1 MPAQGRHDDGGKRSD
16 HHNRHAGLVPAST
29 GRRASCVEPKDL
41 RLRLG
46 GPRHKAGVTM
56 ILALLIATPALAQ
69 LAPLADTQLSDP
81 AQEAQAKALMETIRC
96 VECQGQ
102 AIADSNADIAG
113 NMRSLIRERIK
124 AGESPEQVR
133 AWLIQRYG
141 DYISYDPPLGG
152 ATWPLWAAP
161 FVLLVI
167 GIAIARSSFRRK
179 R

>member
-1 MPAQGRHDDGGKRSD
+1 M
-16 HHNRHAGLVPAST
+16 
-29 GRRASCVEPKDL
+29 
-41 RLRLG
+41 LG
-46 GPRHKAGVTM
+46 GPRHKAGVTVV
-56 ILALLIATPALAQ
+56 ILGLLVAFAAPAVAQ
-69 LAPLADTQLSDP
+69 DAPLADVQLSDP
-81 AQEAQAKALMETIRC
+81 AKEAQAKALMETIRC

-102 AIADSNADIAG
+102 AIADSNADIAA
-113 NMRSLIRERIK
+113 NMRSLIRQRIK
-124 AGESPEQVR
+124 GGESPAQVR

-161 FVLLVI
+161 IVLLAI

>member
-1 MPAQGRHDDGGKRSD
+1 MSAGPRARH
-16 HHNRHAGLVPAST
+16 
-29 GRRASCVEPKDL
+29 
-41 RLRLG
+41 G
-46 GPRHKAGVTM
+46 GPRHRARATVVALGL
-56 ILALLIATPALAQ
+56 LAAFTAPALAQ
-69 LAPLADTQLSDP
+69 RAPLADTQLSDP
-81 AQEAQAKALMETIRC
+81 AKEAQAKALMETIRC

-102 AIADSNADIAG
+102 AISDSNADIAG

-133 AWLIQRYG
+133 TWLIQRYG

-167 GIAIARSSFRRK
+167 GIVIARSSFRRK

>member
-1 MPAQGRHDDGGKRSD
+1 VL
-16 HHNRHAGLVPAST
+16 GL
-29 GRRASCVEPKDL
+29 
-41 RLRLG
+41 
-46 GPRHKAGVTM
+46 
-56 ILALLIATPALAQ
+56 ILAAINPALAEK
-69 LAPLADTQLSDP
+69 ASLADTQLSDP
-81 AQEAQAKALMETIRC
+81 AKEAQAKALMETIRC

-102 AIADSNADIAG
+102 AISDSNADIAG

-167 GIAIARSSFRRK
+167 GIVIARSSFRRK

>member
-1 MPAQGRHDDGGKRSD
+1 MSLPRSATLRSALIRHP
-16 HHNRHAGLVPAST
+16 GLVPGSAKRQAT
-29 GRRASCVEPKDL
+29 AYEIVRQALRPGR
-41 RLRLG
+41 
-46 GPRHKAGVTM
+46 PRHKAGVTVVV
-56 ILALLIATPALAQ
+56 LALLASFATPAMAQ
-69 LAPLADTQLSDP
+69 QAPLADTQLSDP

-102 AIADSNADIAG
+102 AISDSNADIAA

>member
-1 MPAQGRHDDGGKRSD
+1 MAL
-16 HHNRHAGLVPAST
+16 GL
-29 GRRASCVEPKDL
+29 
-41 RLRLG
+41 
-46 GPRHKAGVTM
+46 M
-56 ILALLIATPALAQ
+56 LAAITPALAEK
-69 LAPLADTQLSDP
+69 APLADTQLSDP
-81 AQEAQAKALMETIRC
+81 AKEAQAKALMETIRC

-102 AIADSNADIAG
+102 AISDSNADIAG

-133 AWLIQRYG
+133 GWLIQRYG

-161 FVLLVI
+161 FVLLAI
-167 GIAIARSSFRRK
+167 GIVIARSSFRRK

>member
-1 MPAQGRHDDGGKRSD
+1 MTVVL
-16 HHNRHAGLVPAST
+16 GL
-29 GRRASCVEPKDL
+29 
-41 RLRLG
+41 
-46 GPRHKAGVTM
+46 
-56 ILALLIATPALAQ
+56 ILAAINPALAEK
-69 LAPLADTQLSDP
+69 ASLADTQLSDP
-81 AQEAQAKALMETIRC
+81 AKEAQAKALMETIRC

-102 AIADSNADIAG
+102 AISDSNADIAG

-161 FVLLVI
+161 FVLLTI
-167 GIAIARSSFRRK
+167 GIVIARSSFRRK

>member
-1 MPAQGRHDDGGKRSD
+1 VL
-16 HHNRHAGLVPAST
+16 GL
-29 GRRASCVEPKDL
+29 
-41 RLRLG
+41 
-46 GPRHKAGVTM
+46 
-56 ILALLIATPALAQ
+56 ILAAVTPALAER
-69 LAPLADTQLSDP
+69 APLADTQLSDP
-81 AQEAQAKALMETIRC
+81 AKEAQAKALMETIRC

-102 AIADSNADIAG
+102 AISDSNADIAG

-161 FVLLVI
+161 FVLLAI
-167 GIAIARSSFRRK
+167 GIVIARSSFRRK

>member
-1 MPAQGRHDDGGKRSD
+1 M
-16 HHNRHAGLVPAST
+16 
-29 GRRASCVEPKDL
+29 RRASFVEPKGSCV
-41 RLRLG
+41 RRV
-46 GPRHKAGVTM
+46 GPRHKAGVTVVV
-56 ILALLIATPALAQ
+56 LGLLMAFTPPAFAQ
-69 LAPLADTQLSDP
+69 MAPFADTQLSDP
-81 AQEAQAKALMETIRC
+81 AQEAQAKALMGTIRC

-102 AIADSNADIAG
+102 SIADSNADIAA
-113 NMRSLIRERIK
+113 NMRSLIRQRIK
-124 AGESPEQVR
+124 SGESPEQVR

>member
-1 MPAQGRHDDGGKRSD
+1 L
-16 HHNRHAGLVPAST
+16 GL
-29 GRRASCVEPKDL
+29 
-41 RLRLG
+41 
-46 GPRHKAGVTM
+46 
-56 ILALLIATPALAQ
+56 ILAAVTPALAER
-69 LAPLADTQLSDP
+69 APLADTQLSDP
-81 AQEAQAKALMETIRC
+81 AKEAQAKALMETIRC

-102 AIADSNADIAG
+102 AISDSNADIAG

-161 FVLLVI
+161 FVLLAI
-167 GIAIARSSFRRK
+167 GIVIARSSFRRK

>member
-1 MPAQGRHDDGGKRSD
+1 MT
-16 HHNRHAGLVPAST
+16 V
-29 GRRASCVEPKDL
+29 V
-41 RLRLG
+41 
-46 GPRHKAGVTM
+46 V
-56 ILALLIATPALAQ
+56 LALLAAISTPVLAQ
-69 LAPLADTQLSDP
+69 DAPLADVQLSDP
-81 AQEAQAKALMETIRC
+81 AKEAQAKALMETIRC

-102 AIADSNADIAG
+102 AIADSNADIAA
-113 NMRSLIRERIK
+113 NMRSLIRQRIK
-124 AGESPEQVR
+124 AGESPAQVR

-161 FVLLVI
+161 VVLLVI

>member
-1 MPAQGRHDDGGKRSD
+1 MSLFSLRHP
-16 HHNRHAGLVPAST
+16 GLVPGST
-29 GRRASCVEPKDL
+29 VSWARASR
-41 RLRLG
+41 RLSAAKPRG
-46 GPRHKAGVTM
+46 GPRHKAGVTVVV
-56 ILALLIATPALAQ
+56 LGLLVSFATPVVAQ
-69 LAPLADTQLSDP
+69 QAPLADTQLSDP

-124 AGESPEQVR
+124 SGERPEQVR
-133 AWLIQRYG
+133 TWLIQRYG

-167 GIAIARSSFRRK
+167 GVAIARSSFRRK

>member
-1 MPAQGRHDDGGKRSD
+1 MSLS
-16 HHNRHAGLVPAST
+16 NRHAGLVPAST
-29 GRRASCVEPKDL
+29 VSRASCVEPKGW
-41 RLRLG
+41 RVRHVR
-46 GPRHKAGVTM
+46 PRHRAGVT
-56 ILALLIATPALAQ
+56 ILLGLLAALATPALAQ
-69 LAPLADTQLSDP
+69 QAPLADTQLSDP
-81 AQEAQAKALMETIRC
+81 AQEAQAKALMGTIRC

-102 AIADSNADIAG
+102 SIADSNADIAA
-113 NMRSLIRERIK
+113 NMRSLIRQRIK
-124 AGESPEQVR
+124 SGESPEQVR

-161 FVLLVI
+161 FVLLAI

>member
-1 MPAQGRHDDGGKRSD
+1 MTI
-16 HHNRHAGLVPAST
+16 V
-29 GRRASCVEPKDL
+29 
-41 RLRLG
+41 
-46 GPRHKAGVTM
+46 
-56 ILALLIATPALAQ
+56 LALLIAAPVLAQ
-69 LAPLADTQLSDP
+69 KAPLADTQLSDP
-81 AQEAQAKALMETIRC
+81 AKEAQAKALMETIRC

-102 AIADSNADIAG
+102 AISDSNADIAG

>member
-1 MPAQGRHDDGGKRSD
+1 MSEGP
-16 HHNRHAGLVPAST
+16 
-29 GRRASCVEPKDL
+29 RA
-41 RLRLG
+41 RQG
-46 GPRHKAGVTM
+46 GPRHKAGATVVVLGL
-56 ILALLIATPALAQ
+56 LAAITPALAEK
-69 LAPLADTQLSDP
+69 APLADTQLSDP
-81 AQEAQAKALMETIRC
+81 AKEAQAKALMETIRC

-102 AIADSNADIAG
+102 AISDSNADIAG

-133 AWLIQRYG
+133 GWLIQRYG

-161 FVLLVI
+161 FVLLAI
-167 GIAIARSSFRRK
+167 GIVIARSSFRRK

>member
-1 MPAQGRHDDGGKRSD
+1 MSLPLS
-16 HHNRHAGLVPAST
+16 RHAGLVPAST
-29 GRRASCVEPKDL
+29 VRPARCLELKGL
-41 RLRLG
+41 RLRPS
-46 GPRHKAGVTM
+46 GPRHKAGVTVVV
-56 ILALLIATPALAQ
+56 LGLLVALVAPAVAQ
-69 LAPLADTQLSDP
+69 EAPLADLQLSDP
-81 AQEAQAKALMETIRC
+81 AKEAQAKALMETIRC

-102 AIADSNADIAG
+102 AIADSNADIAA
-113 NMRSLIRERIK
+113 NMRSLIRQRIK
-124 AGESPEQVR
+124 AGESPAQVR

-161 FVLLVI
+161 FVLLAI